1 MHSAVWLRS
10 VRGVPRRMNKDWPR
24 VVNSRS
30 ITSARMRVNVT
41 RELKLAL
48 IVGFSLVLVVTIL
61 VSDYFSKARRV
72 SLATPAGDTQ
82 VSMKAAPDWK
92 PAPPEQLLPTTPE
105 QGGIGAAVPPPV
117 VDGSLAAGGSGPIE
131 IRQGSGWN
139 ETNSPSGSSGVESA
153 LSKVP
158 GEPLIRTKVE
168 PEIGGGMT
176 VPPELTPDH
185 GMPSKTTVTP
195 VPTVPVGPT
204 VTPTTGEKS
213 HTVSSGDT
221 MYVISKKYYGTTK
234 YWKELAAF
242 NASTVK
248 NPAALKLGQK
258 LRIPAVEVLGGTK
271 PSDVGGVAQVEKKA
285 EPKKAV
291 PAPSKPSSKTYTVQ
305 KGDTPGAIAQKTLG
319 TSRKATELMKF
330 NKIDD
335 DAGLKIGMV
344 LNIPN

>member
-1 MHSAVWLRS
+1 M
-10 VRGVPRRMNKDWPR
+10 
-24 VVNSRS
+24 
-30 ITSARMRVNVT
+30 NVT

-82 VSMKAAPDWK
+82 VAMKAAPDWK
-92 PAPPEQLLPTTPE
+92 PAPPEQLTPSNPAL
-105 QGGIGAAVPPPV
+105 GGMDAAVPPPV
-117 VDGSLAAGGSGPIE
+117 GASDGTLTASGVTGGSSPIE

-139 ETNSPSGSSGVESA
+139 DQTVASGNESTVGSV
-153 LSKVP
+153 LSKTP
-158 GEPLIRTKVE
+158 DQPLIQTRTQ
-168 PEIGGGMT
+168 PELGGAV
-176 VPPELTPDH
+176 VPPVNSLSGGDA
-185 GMPSKTTVTP
+185 GVKTSVTP
-195 VPTVPVGPT
+195 VPTPSNEPKTV
-204 VTPTTGEKS
+204 VTPVVSTAGEKS
-213 HTVSSGDT
+213 HTVAAGDT

-242 NASTVK
+242 NAATLK

-271 PSDVGGVAQVEKKA
+271 PADLGGVAKV
-285 EPKKAV
+285 EPKTDIKTD
-291 PAPSKPSSKTYTVQ
+291 SKNTAKPMTKPGTKTYTVQ

-319 TSRKATELMKF
+319 TSRKASELMKF
-330 NKIDD
+330 NKLEDET
-335 DAGLKIGMV
+335 GLKIGMV